1 MLDESKEEKD
11 NLNLETPK
19 TEDAAELKAVA
30 EVEEEI
36 AKESEDK
43 QEDATA
49 SIDYSSLSLERLVSE
64 FETLLNNQPVKSI
77 KSSVDSIK
85 AVFNAK
91 FAKVLAEKKAAFLAE
106 GGNSIDFQF
115 SSPEKSKFNE
125 LLKSYKE
132 KRDKFFG
139 DLDKQ
144 LNQNLQTR
152 LLVIEA
158 LKELIQNADPKTMYK
173 EFQELKNRWN
183 SIGSVPRSKYNDT
196 WRNYHHHVERF
207 YDLLHLS
214 NDFRDLDFKN
224 NYDEKVKLVEEAES
238 LGVHDDVMASFKKL
252 QELHRKWK
260 EDFGPVAREKRE
272 EIWSRFSKATKVI
285 HQKRDA
291 YFNNLKSSYEDNIQK
306 KQEVIQK
313 IKDYD
318 FNSFKTHNDWQKGIK
333 VFEAMRE
340 EFFAIGKV
348 PRAKS
353 NAIWDEFKAA
363 TRGFNSGKNKFYKE
377 VKKEQQENLNKKM
390 ALVETAEELKDSDD
404 FAAATETMKRIQ
416 SEWKRIGHVPRKFSD
431 SIWKRFKGACNHYFD
446 RLHQAQDKKDNAGNK
461 AYEDKK
467 VLLDELRARVEAD
480 TETTIDDIMAA
491 TEKWKAI
498 GPVPGN
504 KRHIEVKFD
513 KALEKVFAKMGVPA
527 DQAAMFRFK
536 TLVDALMEQ
545 NDVRKLESEMNFVR
559 KKIDECVRE
568 AKQLEN
574 NLSFISNAGE
584 DNPLVV
590 NVKKSI
596 AEFEAQMDVW
606 NMKYNYLKSL
616 DF

>member
-43 QEDATA
+43 QEDATT

-196 WRNYHHHVERF
+196 WRNYLHHVERF
-207 YDLLHLS
+207 YDL
-214 NDFRDLDFKN
+214 
-224 NYDEKVKLVEEAES
+224 
-238 LGVHDDVMASFKKL
+238 
-252 QELHRKWK
+252 
-260 EDFGPVAREKRE
+260 
-272 EIWSRFSKATKVI
+272 
-285 HQKRDA
+285 
-291 YFNNLKSSYEDNIQK
+291 
-306 KQEVIQK
+306 
-313 IKDYD
+313 
-318 FNSFKTHNDWQKGIK
+318 
-333 VFEAMRE
+333 
-340 EFFAIGKV
+340 
-348 PRAKS
+348 
-353 NAIWDEFKAA
+353 
-363 TRGFNSGKNKFYKE
+363 
-377 VKKEQQENLNKKM
+377 
-390 ALVETAEELKDSDD
+390 
-404 FAAATETMKRIQ
+404 
-416 SEWKRIGHVPRKFSD
+416 
-431 SIWKRFKGACNHYFD
+431 
-446 RLHQAQDKKDNAGNK
+446 
-461 AYEDKK
+461 
-467 VLLDELRARVEAD
+467 
-480 TETTIDDIMAA
+480 
-491 TEKWKAI
+491 
-498 GPVPGN
+498 
-504 KRHIEVKFD
+504 
-513 KALEKVFAKMGVPA
+513 
-527 DQAAMFRFK
+527 
-536 TLVDALMEQ
+536 
-545 NDVRKLESEMNFVR
+545 
-559 KKIDECVRE
+559 
-568 AKQLEN
+568 
-574 NLSFISNAGE
+574 
-584 DNPLVV
+584 
-590 NVKKSI
+590 
-596 AEFEAQMDVW
+596 
-606 NMKYNYLKSL
+606 
-616 DF
+616 